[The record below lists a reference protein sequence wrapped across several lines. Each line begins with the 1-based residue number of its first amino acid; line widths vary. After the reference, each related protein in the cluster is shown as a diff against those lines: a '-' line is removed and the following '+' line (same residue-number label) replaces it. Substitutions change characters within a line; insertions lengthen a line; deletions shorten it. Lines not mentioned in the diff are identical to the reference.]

1 MKSARSPHRGTLRT
15 MRSVA
20 QFASSM
26 MLLAIIAGAAHA
38 GASCLD
44 RLLASLEAPTDVSAC
59 NLLGLTD
66 GRVVAVRTEHGL
78 FVQTKDGT
86 TSTHY
91 FIDAKRR
98 QIEAS
103 HFVRRHNY
111 PPMDRAQPDAKQ
123 YYYPFYGANRG
134 GGMAAAPKSMKFVCV
149 DTTAFVPER
158 TDTCPGWR

>member
-1 MKSARSPHRGTLRT
+1 MKSARPPHRTIPLT

-20 QFASSM
+20 QLASAMTLLAASS
-26 MLLAIIAGAAHA
+26 GPTHA
-38 GASCLD
+38 NTSCLD

-66 GRVVAVRTEHGL
+66 GRVVAVRTQHGL
-78 FVQTKDGT
+78 FVQTKDGA

-91 FIDAKRR
+91 FINAKRR

-103 HFVRRHNY
+103 HFVRRHTY

-123 YYYPFYGANRG
+123 YYYPFYGAHRG
-134 GGMAAAPKSMKFVCV
+134 GGMAIAPKSMNFVCV

-158 TDTCPGWR
+158 TEVCPGWR